1 MPGCGFVDD
10 ASAIERRKLMSVRAL
25 IVDDSPVVRR
35 VIRYHV
41 AIYGVRGI
49 DEAENAFQAL
59 SLFRENKPNLTTLDL
74 MMPES
79 KGVGS
84 RELFDAIKKEA
95 PDTAILI
102 VSAIPYEKVREN
114 LCQRRGPGLYRQ
126 TLQSDFLRSRA
137 PQAGQDFPGVFGCTE
152 SLNV

>member
-10 ASAIERRKLMSVRAL
+10 ARAIERRKLMSVRAL

-49 DEAENAFQAL
+49 DEAENALQAL

-102 VSAIPYEKVREN
+102 VSAIPYEKVRETFVSDGALDYIVKPFN
-114 LCQRRGPGLYRQ
+114 QISFDRARRKLGRI
-126 TLQSDFLRSRA
+126 
-137 PQAGQDFPGVFGCTE
+137 FPEF
-152 SLNV
+152 SFARNR

>member
-1 MPGCGFVDD
+1 
-10 ASAIERRKLMSVRAL
+10 MSVRAL

-49 DEAENAFQAL
+49 DEAENALQAL
-59 SLFRENKPNLTTLDL
+59 VLFRENKPNLTTLDL

-79 KGVGS
+79 NGVGS

-102 VSAIPYEKVREN
+102 VSATPYKKGARN
-114 LCQRRGPGLYRQ
+114 FSQRG
-126 TLQSDFLRSRA
+126 A
-137 PQAGQDFPGVFGCTE
+137 PD
-152 SLNV
+152 